1 MTKYANLSI
10 EYLPMSFFRCLIA
23 FSFSNSSFIITCSH
37 MPHVKQNYHVNWGNT
52 TIFSLI
58 DELTTFYTNYTC
70 SIIVLALEEP
80 KVFSRM
86 WWLSAAGLFWGLPC
100 ICAFFATDAVS
111 THIWTVWHHL
121 IHLKLLFFKTM
132 LFVRILPWHGLRNV
146 TLYTCIYS
154 PVSSVMTQEWRIWAM
169 IKSGS
174 SKNAIFQSWLKE
186 YQYR

>member
-52 TIFSLI
+52 TINFHP
-58 DELTTFYTNYTC
+58 ELTTFYTNYTC
-70 SIIVLALEEP
+70 SIKVLALGEP
-80 KVFSRM
+80 EVFFSHVVIECGRAVLGFSVFA
-86 WWLSAAGLFWGLPC
+86 LSLPPMQFQP
-100 ICAFFATDAVS
+100 II
-111 THIWTVWHHL
+111 IWTVWHHL
-121 IHLKLLFFKTM
+121 IYLKLLFFKTK
-132 LFVRILPWHGLRNV
+132 LFVGILPTRLRNV

-169 IKSGS
+169 INSGS
-174 SKNAIFQSWLKE
+174 SKNAIFQCWL
-186 YQYR
+186 